1 MAYQL
6 SCETVPA
13 PAYVAGHF
21 VDGLL
26 SCDSGWI
33 ISEVN
38 QAGFF
43 PPLSESEA
51 YVIATAVAL
60 LFATVFGIRQLRRV
74 IR

>member
-6 SCETVPA
+6 SCETVPTQ
-13 PAYVAGHF
+13 AYVAGRF
-21 VDGLL
+21 ADGLL
-26 SCDSGWI
+26 ACDSGWI
-33 ISEVN
+33 VSQVN

-51 YVIATAVAL
+51 YLIATAVAL